1 MQLIYVA
8 SIDQF
13 GVNLSL
19 SNFTRDKVQRIH
31 DDDDER
37 EKKMKPL
44 MHWNIKKCRC
54 LSRDFSVGV
63 NVSIT
68 FRIASGI
75 PFNSIYFFPS
85 HRI

>member
-19 SNFTRDKVQRIH
+19 SNFSRDKVQRIH
-31 DDDDER
+31 DDGDDER

-44 MHWNIKKCRC
+44 MH
-54 LSRDFSVGV
+54 
-63 NVSIT
+63 
-68 FRIASGI
+68 
-75 PFNSIYFFPS
+75 
-85 HRI
+85 

>member
-19 SNFTRDKVQRIH
+19 SNFSRDKVQRIH

-37 EKKMKPL
+37 EKNEAVNALKYQEMSL
-44 MHWNIKKCRC
+44 FIARFFGRCKCFNN
-54 LSRDFSVGV
+54 LSKWRSL
-63 NVSIT
+63 
-68 FRIASGI
+68 
-75 PFNSIYFFPS
+75 
-85 HRI
+85 